1 MRPRAPRVRLQ
12 EAPTVADASLASVGK
27 AHRMSPA
34 TLRRAEAILMR
45 AGRVA
50 VPIHRDMISRDM
62 ALGALE
68 ELQARQVHRAASEA
82 LRRARYAI
90 VRLPVVRPA

>member
-1 MRPRAPRVRLQ
+1 LP
-12 EAPTVADASLASVGK
+12 
-27 AHRMSPA
+27 PA
-34 TLRRAEAILMR
+34 TLRRAEAILVR

-50 VPIHRDMISRDM
+50 VPIHTDMISRDM

-68 ELQARQVHRAASEA
+68 ELQARQAHRAAREA

-90 VRLPVVRPA
+90 VRLPVVRPSS

>member
-1 MRPRAPRVRLQ
+1 VRLDGQ
-12 EAPTVADASLASVGK
+12 PGLETLGR
-27 AHRMSPA
+27 AHRIGPA
-34 TLRRAEAILMR
+34 TLKRAEAILVR

-62 ALGALE
+62 ALGVLE
-68 ELQARQVHRAASEA
+68 DLERRQAGREARDA

-90 VRLPVVRPA
+90 VRLPVVRQS